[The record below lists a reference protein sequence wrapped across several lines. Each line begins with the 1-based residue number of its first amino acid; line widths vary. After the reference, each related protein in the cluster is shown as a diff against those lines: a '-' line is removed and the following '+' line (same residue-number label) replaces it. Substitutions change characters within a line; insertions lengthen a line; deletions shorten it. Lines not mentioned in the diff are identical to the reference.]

1 VRDAAS
7 RRLRTIA
14 TDKTFAGTHQ
24 ARLPPLDRH
33 ARCSLVRR
41 RRDIARLGMLDFLPE
56 SGTRTG
62 SPATDRRR
70 RGSDIA

>member
-41 RRDIARLGMLDFLPE
+41 RRDTARRGVFDFIPE
-56 SGTRTG
+56 SGPRAG
-62 SPATDRRR
+62 PPAADRR
-70 RGSDIA
+70 GTGGDVA